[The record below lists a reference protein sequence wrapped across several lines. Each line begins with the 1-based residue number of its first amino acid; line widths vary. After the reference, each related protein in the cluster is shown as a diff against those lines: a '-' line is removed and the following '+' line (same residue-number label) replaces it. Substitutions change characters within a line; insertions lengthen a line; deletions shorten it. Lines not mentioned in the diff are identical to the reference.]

1 MDVSQNFVEQNLEQ
15 IKKSVTTLIKQRNE
29 N

>member
-15 IKKSVTTLIKQRNE
+15 IKKSVTTLIKQRNK